1 MCVCE
6 LASLHASNQSQAHI
20 GSTHLVSLD
29 VAGGTTK
36 HAVYDLKG
44 EEGLVALYLAF
55 FG

>member
-1 MCVCE
+1 
-6 LASLHASNQSQAHI
+6 
-20 GSTHLVSLD
+20 VSLD

-55 FG
+55 FRLRLVTLIWVANLR